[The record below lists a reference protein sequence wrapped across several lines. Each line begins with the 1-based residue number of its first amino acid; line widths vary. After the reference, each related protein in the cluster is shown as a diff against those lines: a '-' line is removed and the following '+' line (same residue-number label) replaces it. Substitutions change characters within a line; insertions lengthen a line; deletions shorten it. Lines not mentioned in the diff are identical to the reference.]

1 MKFIAHHLNLIGLVL
16 LASFIA
22 AAAGLYFQAP
32 ERAKAPQPKAA
43 AAAARFVCPMH
54 PNVTRA
60 TQTGCPECGMKL
72 VALGRERAEA
82 NAAREGGCC
91 GEKPF
96 AAKLPTA
103 MVCPHLAAQAAQA
116 SSCCPKSA
124 NP

>member
-82 NAAREGGCC
+82 NANQQQSLKTRRQGNKRRQTG
-91 GEKPF
+91 KP
-96 AAKLPTA
+96 PN
-103 MVCPHLAAQAAQA
+103 PQATNTNQQG
-116 SSCCPKSA
+116 
-124 NP
+124 N